1 MKARKL
7 GQNLASVGGGAGHGE
22 VSKNGGELE
31 RERKRE
37 REIVMVVV
45 FDEIDKEDQRPFIKL
60 MKYMYE

>member
-22 VSKNGGELE
+22 DSKNGGELE
-31 RERKRE
+31 RERE

-45 FDEIDKEDQRPFIKL
+45 FDEIDKEDQRPFI
-60 MKYMYE
+60 

>member
-31 RERKRE
+31 RERE
-37 REIVMVVV
+37 R
-45 FDEIDKEDQRPFIKL
+45 L
-60 MKYMYE
+60 

>member
-22 VSKNGGELE
+22 DSKNGGELE

>member
-22 VSKNGGELE
+22 DSKNGGELE
-31 RERKRE
+31 RERERERE

-45 FDEIDKEDQRPFIKL
+45 FDEIDKEDQRPFIML
-60 MKYMYE
+60 I

>member
-31 RERKRE
+31 RERERE
-37 REIVMVVV
+37 RERDCDGGGVWRNR
-45 FDEIDKEDQRPFIKL
+45 QRGPATVYIML
-60 MKYMYE
+60 I